1 MGSEQEQIRH
11 QGEVAAESAGA
22 EDVFQ
27 VLAEFE
33 RGLAGLTKLYE
44 QRQQL
49 QEALQARLGAVEQ
62 REARS
67 RERAEAIE
75 RLERELA
82 RQAEEMTRA
91 QAEIGADRARLAEL
105 SRTLE
110 AEAAAIR
117 EQRRSMEQALAELEA
132 QRRSREEEGR
142 RLAEQVAAAK
152 AEMARLQGVLA
163 DREAALESRRAEW
176 ERQAASRAAE
186 TDALREAAASASRL
200 ADESRTRLEEQ
211 QQRYDELQARFEE
224 QQARFE
230 EERARAAEEHAR
242 LQARER
248 EQQAA
253 IAELSAQVDRA
264 RIGIEELTA
273 RLSQAEAQAAAARKD
288 AEQQREQAAALQA
301 RCARAEKALQD
312 FQAQMAGDAAA
323 AAEPLA
329 RLSRELEEAAAE
341 RDDLRRRLAE
351 ATERIK
357 TVESRRAEEHQVA
370 AQAAQ
375 AREKELRAL
384 RERVATLEAE
394 LSQAAAP
401 GGTPGGVSDPK
412 EVLRLAL
419 RRRRLAQ
426 YRRALESHAAK
437 VRKAGEA
444 LQRRYELCEQVLA
457 QRAELAAA
465 KQSLAEAHAAIER
478 RRAGGR
484 ALGVVC
490 FLVLTLA
497 TLGGASWALAWS
509 LFPGTYIA
517 SVTLRAD
524 NPSRTLGDAEL
535 AEWTRYHAE
544 RLADPQFVA
553 AAAERMQARGIASLA
568 SPGALAAR
576 FESDLRHG
584 SVEPGSITLEWTGK
598 GSSATARELTQ
609 VAAALASFANDRR
622 FTRADGAATRVDGEV
637 AVVGPFDNS
646 RLLGAAGIFAVL
658 SVLVLGLIALAWHR
672 LASAKTM
679 FENEA
684 ALNEILDDN
693 RWPDL
698 KGS

>member
-1 MGSEQEQIRH
+1 MGSEQEQVRRE
-11 QGEVAAESAGA
+11 GEVAAESAGA

-49 QEALQARLGAVEQ
+49 QEALQARLGAVEE

-75 RLERELA
+75 RLERELT

-132 QRRSREEEGR
+132 QRRSREEESR

-211 QQRYDELQARFEE
+211 QQRYDEL
-224 QQARFE
+224 QARFE

-394 LSQAAAP
+394 LSQAVAP

-412 EVLRLAL
+412 EVSRLAL

-576 FESDLRHG
+576 LEADLRHG

>member
-224 QQARFE
+224 
-230 EERARAAEEHAR
+230 ERARAAEEHAR

-288 AEQQREQAAALQA
+288 AEQQREQAAVLQA